1 MSQIR
6 HHPMAA
12 LGVLALGV
20 FMTLLDLTIV
30 NIAIP
35 SILDGLHASLDQ
47 VLWVLNAYSLLYA
60 VLLITSARLGDIYG
74 PRNLFA
80 AGTVIFT
87 AASIFSALAQDPTQL
102 ILSRSLQGL
111 GAAVLAPQGMP
122 LMLSLFAPEKRG
134 GVFAIYGV
142 LAGLAV
148 IAGPTVGGF
157 LVTHFGWR
165 SIFTVNIPV
174 GVITFALAML
184 VIPDLRP
191 GRRHR
196 LDLPGV
202 ALATAGLLCV
212 IFGLIE
218 GQRYDWG
225 TVAAG
230 ISIPE
235 IIAAGVVLLALFLY
249 YQARRQDREPL
260 LPFEVFKDRN
270 FTLMTLVMA
279 AMGFAILGIYLPL
292 TIYMQSVL
300 GLSAIDAGI
309 TLAIQPVA
317 MFFSSGLAGGLA
329 QKINGK
335 YLLVPGLLML
345 AAGSGYIDWMA
356 QADSGRWAFTPGLIV
371 SGLGMGFIWTPV
383 FSIATRDLPAHLGG
397 VASGVVNT
405 IQELGGV
412 LASAVVGALL
422 QNRLALALHDQ
433 AVAAGG
439 GDRALRLHARFR
451 RRHASDPGAAGGGA
465 GRRCLRSC
473 VRARPPAGDGGGGGS
488 RAGSCRGLTFSSWLG
503 SWPSTR
509 PSATSSERQ
518 NPAPRCPDGASRRRG
533 SWFRNTTRAGCT
545 GTFAWRRT
553 GSACLGRCP
562 KASRQTPRRTTSPCT
577 SRTTRSN
584 TSSSPARSRR
594 ASTAGAQSR
603 SGTRAPTS
611 PSSGLTV
618 R

>member
-1 MSQIR
+1 VNRIR
-6 HHPMAA
+6 QHPMAA
-12 LGVLALGV
+12 LGVLALGL

-47 VLWVLNAYSLLYA
+47 VLWVLNAYSLLFA

-87 AASIFSALAQDPTQL
+87 AASVFSAMAQDPTQL
-102 ILSRSLQGL
+102 IISRSLQGL

-122 LMLSLFAPEKRG
+122 LMLSLFPPQKRG
-134 GVFAIYGV
+134 GVFAIYGI

-165 SIFTVNIPV
+165 SIFSVNIPV
-174 GVITFALAML
+174 GVLTFALAML

-196 LDLPGV
+196 LDLIGV

-225 TVAAG
+225 TVTG
-230 ISIPE
+230 IVTVPE
-235 IIAAGVVLLALFLY
+235 IIGAGVVLIALFLY
-249 YQARRQDREPL
+249 DQARRQSGEPL
-260 LPFEVFKDRN
+260 LAFEVFKDRN

-279 AMGFAILGIYLPL
+279 AMGFALLGLYLPL

-300 GLSAIDAGI
+300 GLSAIDAGL

-317 MFFSSGLAGGLA
+317 MFFSSGLAGSLS
-329 QKINGK
+329 QKVNGK
-335 YLLVPGLLML
+335 YLLVPGLLLL

-356 QADSGRWAFTPGLIV
+356 HADSGRWAFTPGLIL

-412 LASAVVGALL
+412 LASAVVGAFL
-422 QNRLALALHDQ
+422 QNRLAVALHDQ
-433 AVAAGG
+433 AVAASGQLPAQY
-439 GDRALRLHARFR
+439 RASFVDGFSHAARSGFEVGAGQAGTSLNLPAQVETVARFVFT
-451 RRHASDPGAAGGGA
+451 HAFVDAMHPTLVLPIVILVLAAGAAVF
-465 GRRCLRSC
+465 
-473 VRARPPAGDGGGGGS
+473 VRAPR
-488 RAGSCRGLTFSSWLG
+488 T
-503 SWPSTR
+503 
-509 PSATSSERQ
+509 ATEVEQGVPERE
-518 NPAPRCPDGASRRRG
+518 AAV
-533 SWFRNTTRAGCT
+533 A
-545 GTFAWRRT
+545 
-553 GSACLGRCP
+553 
-562 KASRQTPRRTTSPCT
+562 
-577 SRTTRSN
+577 
-584 TSSSPARSRR
+584 
-594 ASTAGAQSR
+594 
-603 SGTRAPTS
+603 
-611 PSSGLTV
+611 
-618 R
+618 